1 MLNALNYLLNVRAM
15 GIRRPKKLF
24 ISEFFFSKQE
34 GNDFGGRN
42 FLLVVL
48 FDFSLGL
55 HSERNVMTGIIN
67 VKIHCHLPPVSKF

>member
-1 MLNALNYLLNVRAM
+1 M
-15 GIRRPKKLF
+15 GIRGPKKLF

-34 GNDFGGRN
+34 GNGFKGRN

-48 FDFSLGL
+48 FNFSQGL
-55 HSERNVMTGIIN
+55 HSERNVMTGIIS

>member
-1 MLNALNYLLNVRAM
+1 M

-24 ISEFFFSKQE
+24 ISEFFF
-34 GNDFGGRN
+34 RN

-67 VKIHCHLPPVSKF
+67 VKINCHLPPVSKF